1 MLFLFHAFKI
11 QVDHWQTTLLKHVSP
26 GYFRNHRQKGW
37 WNRKKRLIFKVNGKV
52 EFPCGLM
59 AMKNGTAYISI
70 NKKRMKEAGATA
82 GDTVL
87 VELKEDKSKYGM
99 PMPEKLNEVLLS
111 DPEGKERFEKLTPGK
126 QRNIIHF
133 VSSIKS
139 SQLKIDRALKLINN
153 LKLLPAGK
161 EKVRE
166 IFLGPGV

>member
-1 MLFLFHAFKI
+1 MHLKFKSVI
-11 QVDHWQTTLLKHVSP
+11 GKLPYLNMFYLAISEATV
-26 GYFRNHRQKGW
+26 
-37 WNRKKRLIFKVNGKV
+37 KKVGGTGKIRLICTVNGKV

-82 GDTVL
+82 GDTVQ

-99 PMPEKLNEVLLS
+99 PMPEELNEVLLS
-111 DPEGKERFEKLTPGK
+111 DPEGKERFEKLTPVK

-133 VSSIKS
+133 VSSVKS

-153 LKLLPAGK
+153 LKLLPPGK

-166 IFLGPGV
+166 IFFGPGE